1 MASNTQHEPTP
12 VEQSFLNWFESTG
25 GYLSPDVS
33 LHDFTLQGMGRGMK
47 SNKRLER
54 DALLFSIPRY
64 MLLGTR
70 TSTLPSRA
78 MAADQKAASLV
89 GAQAEDAVGASS
101 ASNGVEEAARK
112 AQAWRSLP
120 GNEAKDI
127 LQLSQ
132 ALCKEAQT
140 NPHLFTWQSLSGG
153 WTQLLLVMLWEHFRS
168 TAEGGA
174 ALNDSLAPR
183 GSMDD
188 EQDNAGGSVGPS
200 WGPYFDILPRNFD
213 TPMFWD
219 RQELQDLEG
228 TTVREKIGLAE
239 AQLAYRTQLLPYIH
253 AHPDLFVGS
262 KASATAGQVE
272 SLISTYYSEELFHRM
287 GSAVLSRSFHVNLPG
302 QGGLEEVGEAED
314 GMEVED
320 EDDEDEED
328 GEGEGE
334 ENIDDVC
341 MVPMADML
349 NARFESDN
357 ARTFYHQDVLEM
369 RTTQVVEAGEQLLN
383 TYGDPPNCDLIRRYG
398 YVDEPNG
405 ADVAEL
411 PATTLVDAL
420 LSLEG
425 LTSTTAVHETRRA
438 DLLSRLG
445 WTISIGFDEVHALAY
460 LFPLSQEAPF
470 EPTPLSPTERELRSA
485 AASISDELLA
495 QARVLIMSQET
506 LEKLKKKD
514 KLPSSRI
521 EAREIVDGQSRGVAE
536 VIARAIELRLE
547 VYPTTLQDNRAMLYA
562 SLSTHKR
569 HSTDADMAIDHD
581 QVQARHQVEMR
592 APLSARRRNAMVVR
606 SGEQSVLM
614 DNLRVLKAADE
625 ASRKLE
631 KGQGVTSEKRKDA
644 SQSAGHKKSKR

>member
-78 MAADQKAASLV
+78 IAADEKAASL
-89 GAQAEDAVGASS
+89 
-101 ASNGVEEAARK
+101 
-112 AQAWRSLP
+112 
-120 GNEAKDI
+120 
-127 LQLSQ
+127 
-132 ALCKEAQT
+132 EAQT

-262 KASATAGQVE
+262 KASANARQVE

-320 EDDEDEED
+320 DEDEDEED

-334 ENIDDVC
+334 ENINDVC

-495 QARVLIMSQET
+495 QARVLIMSPET

-521 EAREIVDGQSRGVAE
+521 EAREFVDGQSRGVAE
-536 VIARAIELRLE
+536 IIARAIELRLE
-547 VYPTTLQDNRAMLYA
+547 VYPTTLQDNRATLYA

-569 HSTDADMAIDHD
+569 L
-581 QVQARHQVEMR
+581 
-592 APLSARRRNAMVVR
+592 APLSARRRNALVVR

-644 SQSAGHKKSKR
+644 SESAGHKKSKR